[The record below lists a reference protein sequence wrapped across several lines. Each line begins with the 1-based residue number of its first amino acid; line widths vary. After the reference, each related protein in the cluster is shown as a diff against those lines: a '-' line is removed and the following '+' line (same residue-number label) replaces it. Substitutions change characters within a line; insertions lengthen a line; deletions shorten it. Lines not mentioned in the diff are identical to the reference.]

1 MIRFKF
7 GKIGLSGF
15 PLPARGKRLTIY
27 DTEVQR
33 LALRMTHLGART
45 FYVVKR
51 SGTSVSWLKIGSF
64 PEVTVEQARAAAQ
77 KILGEFAQGQNPA
90 AVKRALKAE
99 PTVTEFFEEYGRRH
113 GEKKLSWKEDKQ
125 RFRDYLQPTLG
136 SRKLSEIKRD
146 KVSLILSAAENAG
159 KAPAT
164 VRQIRALASIIFN
177 KAIEWGY
184 LETNPVTGLKV
195 NGAVVQ
201 RDRFLDADELPRF
214 FAALE
219 EEPSLVMR
227 HFILMALLT
236 GARRENV
243 QAMHWREIDLKS
255 ATWRIKRTKNG
266 QPQNVILTPTAI
278 DILMLR
284 KDVTNDGFVFP
295 SLSES
300 GHITDPK
307 KALTRVLERA
317 GIPYGR
323 KVENGVTLHDLRRTL
338 GSWQAATGASL
349 TIIGKSL
356 NHKSISATQI
366 YARLGDDP
374 VRRSVNTA
382 TDAMLEAA
390 GLKDKAEVVLIRR
403 ERS

>member
-7 GKIGLSGF
+7 SKTSLSGF
-15 PLPARGKRLTIY
+15 PLPARGKRVTIY

-90 AVKRALKAE
+90 AVKRAFKAE

-146 KVSLILSAAENAG
+146 KVSLALSAAENAG

-195 NGAVVQ
+195 NGSVVQ

-243 QAMHWREIDLKS
+243 QAMHWHEIDLKS
-255 ATWRIKRTKNG
+255 ATWKIKRTKNG
-266 QPQNVILTPTAI
+266 QPQNVILTLTAI
-278 DILMLR
+278 EILKSR
-284 KDVTNDGFVFP
+284 EEVTNGGFVFP

-323 KVENGVTLHDLRRTL
+323 KEENGVTLHDLRRTL

-356 NHKSISATQI
+356 NHKSISSTNI

-374 VRRSVNTA
+374 VRRSVNKA

-390 GLKDKAEVVLIRR
+390 GLKNKAEVISFYK
-403 ERS
+403 EK

>member
-7 GKIGLSGF
+7 SKTSLSGF

-33 LALRMTHLGART
+33 LALRMTHLGARP

-64 PEVTVEQARAAAQ
+64 PEVTVEQARASAQ

-90 AVKRALKAE
+90 AVKRAFKAE

-113 GEKKLSWKEDKQ
+113 GLKKLSWKEDKQ
-125 RFRDYLQPTLG
+125 RFRDYLQPALG

-146 KVSLILSAAENAG
+146 KVSLVLSAAENAG

-214 FAALE
+214 FSALE

-255 ATWRIKRTKNG
+255 ATWKIKRTKNG
-266 QPQNVILTPTAI
+266 QPQDVILTPTAI

-323 KVENGVTLHDLRRTL
+323 KAENGVTLHDLRRTL

-374 VRRSVNTA
+374 VRRSVNAA
-382 TDAMLEAA
+382 TDAILEAA
-390 GLKDKAEVVLIRR
+390 GLKKKAEVILLGEKI
-403 ERS
+403 

>member
-7 GKIGLSGF
+7 SKTSLSGF

-77 KILGEFAQGQNPA
+77 KILGEFALGQNPA
-90 AVKRALKAE
+90 AVRRAFKAE
-99 PTVTEFFEEYGRRH
+99 PTVTEFFEEYGHRH

-146 KVSLILSAAENAG
+146 KVSLALSAAENAG

-195 NGAVVQ
+195 NGSVVQ

-214 FAALE
+214 FTALE

-243 QAMHWREIDLKS
+243 QAMHWREIDLIS
-255 ATWRIKRTKNG
+255 ATWKIKRTKNG

-278 DILMLR
+278 DILKLR
-284 KDVTNDGFVFP
+284 EEETNGGFVFP
-295 SLSES
+295 SFSES

-307 KALTRVLERA
+307 KALIRVLDHA

-338 GSWQAATGASL
+338 GSWQASTGASL

-366 YARLGDDP
+366 YARVGDDP

-390 GLKDKAEVVLIRR
+390 GLKEKAEVISILQ
-403 ERS
+403 ERK